1 MNSILMFLD
10 QAATTGDA
18 GAGTSGSLLATLIPF
33 ALVIVV
39 FYFFLIRPQ
48 KKQEKEA
55 AKMRD
60 SLQVGDEVT
69 TIGGVIGRVVSIKDE
84 TFTLE
89 TSRDRTKIRF
99 LRSAIKSVDVKVAD
113 LRAAEAAEEKPAE
126 AVEEKP
132 AKKAKKDAE

>member
-1 MNSILMFLD
+1 MNLFLT
-10 QAATTGDA
+10 Q
-18 GAGTSGSLLATLIPF
+18 GADPAQSGSLISLLGMVAVFGVLI
-33 ALVIVV
+33 
-39 FYFFLIRPQ
+39 YFFILRPQ

-55 AKMRD
+55 NDLRN
-60 SLQVGDEVT
+60 SLGIGDEVT
-69 TIGGVIGRVVSIKDE
+69 TIGGIIGRVVSIKDE